1 LGRSIQLR
9 LAAAILLT
17 LAPPAI
23 LLGWLPR
30 EGRLGWPWAVGA
42 LVAGLVLGIL
52 ATSAIAAAWTRSTE
66 RVGEAAAALE
76 ERRPPA
82 HLHHE
87 GADAMGL
94 AEHRLLVVAD
104 AVAHELEVLAE
115 QRDEFEAILRS
126 MTEAVVVTGRRGDV
140 VLVNGAARGMFA
152 LDADTD
158 YRGRAFVELCRDARL
173 QEFVAHSMSAAADD
187 GMVSAQFQI
196 QNPAPHFLAANAA
209 PVRTNAGAAAF
220 WVLVFH
226 DITQLKS
233 YETVRADFIANLTHE
248 IRTPLSALC
257 GYAETLVAGVEDPG
271 TQRRFLGI
279 IERQARRLARLIDDL
294 ITLSDLERGL
304 SPLRLESLEIRRVAD
319 EAVELMRER
328 AARQGVTLE
337 TRYPE
342 EIVKV
347 GGDRDRL
354 NQVLIN
360 LIDNAI
366 KYTPRGGRVT
376 VEVRAARNAEPPVK
390 EPRDGAEVAVADS
403 GEGIPAA
410 DIPRLTER
418 FYRVDRARSR
428 ELGGTGLGLAIVKH
442 IVQLHRGQLRIESRL
457 REGTT
462 VTVWL
467 PAAPAPASQPTPAS
481 QPALTS

>member
-1 LGRSIQLR
+1 LGSSIKLR
-9 LAAAILLT
+9 LVLVVLLT

-23 LLGWLPR
+23 VLGASVAA
-30 EGRLGWPWAVGA
+30 GRLAWAWAMVALGAGFIVGT
-42 LVAGLVLGIL
+42 LSNS
-52 ATSAIAAAWTRSTE
+52 TIAEAWTRSAE
-66 RVGEAAAALE
+66 RVEEAAAALE

-87 GADAMGL
+87 GADEMGM
-94 AEHRLLVVAD
+94 AEHRLLEAAD
-104 AVAHELEVLAE
+104 AVARELEVLTE

-140 VLVNGAARGMFA
+140 VLVNGAARGLFA
-152 LDADTD
+152 LGGDTN
-158 YRGRAFVELCRDARL
+158 YRGRAFVELCRDPRL
-173 QEFVAHSMSAAADD
+173 QVFVARSMSAAADN
-187 GMVSAQFQI
+187 GIVTAEFQI
-196 QNPAPHFLAANAA
+196 QSPAPHYLAANAG
-209 PVRTNAGAAAF
+209 PVRTNAGTAAA

-257 GYAETLVAGVEDPG
+257 GYAETLVAGVEDRD

-279 IERQARRLARLIDDL
+279 IERQSRRLARLIDDL

-304 SPLRLESLEIRRVAD
+304 LPLRIEPLEIRRVGD

-328 AARQGVTLE
+328 AERQGVTLE
-337 TRYPE
+337 ARYADDVE
-342 EIVKV
+342 QVE
-347 GGDRDRL
+347 GDRDRL

-366 KYTPRGGRVT
+366 KYTPRDGRVT
-376 VEVRAARNAEPPVK
+376 IEVRSARSPDAPGK
-390 EPRDGAEVAVADS
+390 EARDGVELAVSDT

-442 IVQLHRGQLRIESRL
+442 IVQLHRGALRIESRL

-467 PAAPAPASQPTPAS
+467 PAVRAAAGASQEA
-481 QPALTS
+481 

>member
-1 LGRSIQLR
+1 MDRSIQLR
-9 LAAAILLT
+9 LLIAVLLT
-17 LAPPAI
+17 LTPPAI
-23 LLGWLPR
+23 VLGVLAAA
-30 EGRLGWPWAVGA
+30 GRFAWPWMIGA
-42 LVAGLVLGIL
+42 LAAGFILGLL
-52 ATSAIAAAWTRSTE
+52 ATSALAAAWTRRTE
-66 RVGEAAAALE
+66 GVEEAAAALE
-76 ERRPPA
+76 EHRSPS

-87 GADAMGL
+87 RGDPLGR
-94 AEHRLLVVAD
+94 AEHHLLEAVD
-104 AVAHELEVLAE
+104 AVAREFTVLAE
-115 QRDEFEAILRS
+115 QRDELEAILRS

-140 VLVNGAARGMFA
+140 VLLNGAARRMFA
-152 LDADTD
+152 LDADSD
-158 YRGRAFVELCRDARL
+158 YRGRAFVELCRDPRL
-173 QEFVAHSMSAAADD
+173 QDFVAQSMSSAAAED
-187 GMVSAQFQI
+187 GLVSAEFQI
-196 QNPAPHFLAANAA
+196 QSPAPHHLSANAA
-209 PVRTNAGAAAF
+209 PVRSKTGVAAA

-257 GYAETLVAGVEDPG
+257 GYAETLIGGVEDAD

-304 SPLRLESLEIRRVAD
+304 SPLRLEPLELRRVAD
-319 EAVELMRER
+319 EAIELMRER
-328 AARQGVTLE
+328 AVRQGVALE
-337 TRYPE
+337 SHYAEAMVR
-342 EIVKV
+342 VD
-347 GGDRDRL
+347 GDRDRL

-360 LIDNAI
+360 LLDNAI
-366 KYTPRGGRVT
+366 KYTPRGGHVT
-376 VEVRAARNAEPPVK
+376 VEVGPARNADAAAGN
-390 EPRDGAEVAVADS
+390 DGVELAVADS

-442 IVQLHRGQLRIESRL
+442 IVQLHRGELRIESRL

-467 PAAPAPASQPTPAS
+467 PAASSPA
-481 QPALTS
+481 

>member
-1 LGRSIQLR
+1 LDRSIQLR
-9 LAAAILLT
+9 LSAAVLLT

-23 LLGWLPR
+23 VFGVLAGA
-30 EGRLGWPWAVGA
+30 GRFAWPWTVGA
-42 LVAGLVLGIL
+42 LVAGFVLGLL
-52 ATSAIAAAWTRSTE
+52 ATSAVAAAWTRRTE
-66 RVGEAAAALE
+66 GVEEAAAALE
-76 ERRPPA
+76 EQRPPS
-82 HLHHE
+82 HLHHDR
-87 GADAMGL
+87 GDALGP
-94 AEHRLLVVAD
+94 AEHHLLEAVD
-104 AVAHELEVLAE
+104 AVAREFSVLAE
-115 QRDEFEAILRS
+115 QRDELEAILRS

-140 VLVNGAARGMFA
+140 VLVNGAARRMFA
-152 LDADTD
+152 LDGDSD
-158 YRGRAFVELCRDARL
+158 YRGRAFVELCRDPRL
-173 QEFVAHSMSAAADD
+173 QDFVSHSMTAGADD
-187 GMVSAQFQI
+187 GLVSAEFQI
-196 QNPAPHFLAANAA
+196 QSPAPHHLSANAA
-209 PVRTNAGAAAF
+209 PVRTNAGVAAA

-257 GYAETLVAGVEDPG
+257 GYAETLVGGVEDVE

-304 SPLRLESLEIRRVAD
+304 SPLRLEPLELRRVAD
-319 EAVELMRER
+319 EAIELMRER
-328 AARQGVTLE
+328 AARQGVKLE
-337 TRYPE
+337 SRYAE
-342 EIVKV
+342 EMVSV
-347 GGDRDRL
+347 EADRDRL

-360 LIDNAI
+360 LLDNAI
-366 KYTPRGGRVT
+366 KYTPRGGHVT
-376 VEVRAARNAEPPVK
+376 VELRPAQHPELAARSGVQL
-390 EPRDGAEVAVADS
+390 AVTDS
-403 GEGIPAA
+403 GEGIPAT

-442 IVQLHRGQLRIESRL
+442 IVQLHHGALRIESRL

-467 PAAPAPASQPTPAS
+467 PAASLPA
-481 QPALTS
+481 

>member
-1 LGRSIQLR
+1 LGKSIKLR
-9 LAAAILLT
+9 LAAAVLLT
-17 LAPPAI
+17 LVPPAI
-23 LLGWLPR
+23 VLGVLPAA
-30 EGRLGWPWAVGA
+30 GRLAWPWAIAA
-42 LVAGLVLGIL
+42 LVAGFIIGTL
-52 ATSAIAAAWTRSTE
+52 ATSAIAEAWTRSTE
-66 RVGEAAAALE
+66 RVEEAASALE

-94 AEHRLLVVAD
+94 AEHRLLEVAD
-104 AVAHELEVLAE
+104 AVARELEVLAE

-152 LDADTD
+152 LDGDTD
-158 YRGRAFVELCRDARL
+158 YRGRAFVELCRDPRL
-173 QEFVAHSMSAAADD
+173 QDFVARSMSAAADN
-187 GMVSAQFQI
+187 GMVSAEFQI
-196 QNPAPHFLAANAA
+196 QSPAPHYLAANAA
-209 PVRTNAGAAAF
+209 PVRTNAGAAAA

-257 GYAETLVAGVEDPG
+257 GYAETLVAGVDDRD
-271 TQRRFLGI
+271 TQRRFLSI
-279 IERQARRLARLIDDL
+279 IERQSRRLARLIDDL

-304 SPLRLESLEIRRVAD
+304 SPLRLEPLELRRVAD

-328 AARQGVTLE
+328 AERQGVTLE
-337 TRYPE
+337 TRYADDLVQVE
-342 EIVKV
+342 
-347 GGDRDRL
+347 GDRDRL

-366 KYTPRGGRVT
+366 KYTPRDGRVT
-376 VEVRAARNAEPPVK
+376 VEVRGARNADPSGK
-390 EPRDGAEVAVADS
+390 KPRDGVELAVGDS

-442 IVQLHRGQLRIESRL
+442 IVQLHRGALRIESRL

-462 VTVWL
+462 VSVWL
-467 PAAPAPASQPTPAS
+467 PSAPAAPGASREA
-481 QPALTS
+481 

>member
-1 LGRSIQLR
+1 M
-9 LAAAILLT
+9 AAVLLT
-17 LAPPAI
+17 LVPPAI
-23 LLGWLPR
+23 LLGVLFAQ
-30 EGRLGWPWAVGA
+30 GRLGWAWAIGALAVGLA
-42 LVAGLVLGIL
+42 IGIL

-66 RVGEAAAALE
+66 RVEEAAAALE

-94 AEHRLLVVAD
+94 AEHRLLEVAG
-104 AVAHELEVLAE
+104 AVARELEVLAE

-140 VLVNGAARGMFA
+140 VLLNGAARRMFA
-152 LDADTD
+152 LDAETN
-158 YRGRAFVELCRDARL
+158 YGGRAFVELCRDPRL
-173 QEFVAHSMSAAADD
+173 QEFVAASMSAAADD
-187 GMVSAQFQI
+187 GMVSAEFQI
-196 QNPAPHFLAANAA
+196 QSPAPHHLAANAA
-209 PVRTNAGAAAF
+209 PVRTNAGAAAA

-226 DITQLKS
+226 DVTQLKS

-257 GYAETLVAGVEDPG
+257 GYAETLVAGVDDPA
-271 TQRRFLGI
+271 TQRRFLNI
-279 IERQARRLARLIDDL
+279 IERQSRRLARLIDDL

-304 SPLRLESLEIRRVAD
+304 LPLRLEPLEVRRVTD
-319 EAVELMRER
+319 EAVELMREQ
-328 AARQGVTLE
+328 AERQGVTLE
-337 TRYPE
+337 TRYADAVVRVE
-342 EIVKV
+342 
-347 GGDRDRL
+347 GDRDRL
-354 NQVLIN
+354 NQVMIN
-360 LIDNAI
+360 LLDNAI
-366 KYTPRGGRVT
+366 KYTPRDGRVT
-376 VEVRAARNAEPPVK
+376 VEVRVARQAEPLGK
-390 EPRDGAEVAVADS
+390 EAREGVELAVTDT

-442 IVQLHRGQLRIESRL
+442 IVQLHHGQLRIESRL

-462 VTVWL
+462 VSVWL
-467 PAAPAPASQPTPAS
+467 PAAPHAT
-481 QPALTS
+481 ALPI

>member
-1 LGRSIQLR
+1 MGKSIKLR
-9 LAAAILLT
+9 LAAAVLVT
-17 LAPPAI
+17 LVPPAI
-23 LLGWLPR
+23 LLGVLLVV
-30 EGRLGWPWAVGA
+30 GRLAWPWAVVALGA
-42 LVAGLVLGIL
+42 GFIIGSL
-52 ATSAIAAAWTRSTE
+52 AISAVAAAWTRSTE
-66 RVGEAAAALE
+66 RVEEAAAALE
-76 ERRPPA
+76 ERRPPS

-87 GADAMGL
+87 GVDPMGL

-104 AVAHELEVLAE
+104 AVARELEVLAE

-140 VLVNGAARGMFA
+140 VLLNGAARGLFA

-173 QEFVAHSMSAAADD
+173 QEFVARSMSAGADNRV
-187 GMVSAQFQI
+187 VSGEFQI
-196 QNPAPHFLAANAA
+196 QGPVAHYLSANAA
-209 PVRTNAGAAAF
+209 PVRTNAGAAAA

-257 GYAETLVAGVEDPG
+257 GYAETLVAGVEDRD
-271 TQRRFLGI
+271 TQHRFLGI

-304 SPLRLESLEIRRVAD
+304 SPLRLEPLEVRRVAD

-328 AARQGVTLE
+328 AARQGVALE
-337 TRYPE
+337 TRYGE
-342 EIVKV
+342 EVV
-347 GGDRDRL
+347 PVEGDRDRL

-360 LIDNAI
+360 LLDNAI
-366 KYTPRGGRVT
+366 KYTPRDGRVT
-376 VEVRAARNAEPPVK
+376 VEVRAARLADPSGK
-390 EPRDGAEVAVADS
+390 EPRDGVEVAVADS

-442 IVQLHRGQLRIESRL
+442 IVQLHRGNLRVESRL

-462 VTVWL
+462 VTMWL
-467 PAAPAPASQPTPAS
+467 PAAPAAPAP
-481 QPALTS
+481 

>member
-1 LGRSIQLR
+1 V
-9 LAAAILLT
+9 
-17 LAPPAI
+17 PPAI
-23 LLGWLPR
+23 LLGVLFAQ
-30 EGRLGWPWAVGA
+30 GRLGWAWAIGALAVGLA
-42 LVAGLVLGIL
+42 IGIL

-66 RVGEAAAALE
+66 RVEEAAAALE

-94 AEHRLLVVAD
+94 AEHRLLEVAG
-104 AVAHELEVLAE
+104 AVARELEVLAE

-140 VLVNGAARGMFA
+140 VLLNGAARRMFA
-152 LDADTD
+152 LDAETN
-158 YRGRAFVELCRDARL
+158 YGGRAFVELCRDPRL
-173 QEFVAHSMSAAADD
+173 QEFVAASMSAAADD
-187 GMVSAQFQI
+187 GMVSAEFQI
-196 QNPAPHFLAANAA
+196 QSPAPHHLAANAA
-209 PVRTNAGAAAF
+209 PVRTNAGAAAA

-226 DITQLKS
+226 DVTQLKS

-257 GYAETLVAGVEDPG
+257 GYAETLVAGVDDPA
-271 TQRRFLGI
+271 TQRRFLNI
-279 IERQARRLARLIDDL
+279 IERQSRRLARLIDDL

-304 SPLRLESLEIRRVAD
+304 LPLRLEPLEVRRVTD
-319 EAVELMRER
+319 EAVELMREQ
-328 AARQGVTLE
+328 AERQGVTLE
-337 TRYPE
+337 TRYADAVVRVE
-342 EIVKV
+342 
-347 GGDRDRL
+347 GDRDRL
-354 NQVLIN
+354 NQVMIN
-360 LIDNAI
+360 LLDNSI
-366 KYTPRGGRVT
+366 KYTPRDGRVT
-376 VEVRAARNAEPPVK
+376 VEVRAARQAEPLGK
-390 EPRDGAEVAVADS
+390 EAREGVELAVTDT

-442 IVQLHRGQLRIESRL
+442 IVQLHHGQLRIESRL

-462 VTVWL
+462 VSVWL
-467 PAAPAPASQPTPAS
+467 PAAPHAT
-481 QPALTS
+481 ALPI

>member
-1 LGRSIQLR
+1 M
-9 LAAAILLT
+9 AAVLLT
-17 LAPPAI
+17 LVPPAI
-23 LLGWLPR
+23 LLGVLFAQ
-30 EGRLGWPWAVGA
+30 GRLGWAWAIGALAVGLA
-42 LVAGLVLGIL
+42 IGIL

-66 RVGEAAAALE
+66 RVEEAAAALE

-94 AEHRLLVVAD
+94 AEHRLLEVAG
-104 AVAHELEVLAE
+104 AVARELEVLAE

-140 VLVNGAARGMFA
+140 VLLNGAARRMFA
-152 LDADTD
+152 LDAETN
-158 YRGRAFVELCRDARL
+158 YGGRAFVELCRDPRL
-173 QEFVAHSMSAAADD
+173 QEFVAASMSAAADD
-187 GMVSAQFQI
+187 GMVSAEFQI
-196 QNPAPHFLAANAA
+196 QSPAPHHLAANAA
-209 PVRTNAGAAAF
+209 PVRTNAGAAAA

-226 DITQLKS
+226 DVTQLKS

-257 GYAETLVAGVEDPG
+257 GYAETLVAGVDDPA
-271 TQRRFLGI
+271 TQRRFLNI
-279 IERQARRLARLIDDL
+279 IERQSRRLARLIDDL

-304 SPLRLESLEIRRVAD
+304 LPLRLEPLEVRRVTD
-319 EAVELMRER
+319 EAVELMREQ
-328 AARQGVTLE
+328 AERQGVTLE
-337 TRYPE
+337 TRYADAVVRVE
-342 EIVKV
+342 
-347 GGDRDRL
+347 GDRDRL
-354 NQVLIN
+354 NQVMIN
-360 LIDNAI
+360 LLDNSI
-366 KYTPRGGRVT
+366 KYTPRDGRVT
-376 VEVRAARNAEPPVK
+376 VEVRAARQAEPLGK
-390 EPRDGAEVAVADS
+390 EAREGVELAVTDT

-442 IVQLHRGQLRIESRL
+442 IVQLHHGQLRIESRL

-462 VTVWL
+462 VSVWL
-467 PAAPAPASQPTPAS
+467 PAAPHAT
-481 QPALTS
+481 ALPI

>member
-1 LGRSIQLR
+1 MDKSIKLR
-9 LAAAILLT
+9 LTAAVLLT
-17 LAPPAI
+17 LVPPAI
-23 LLGWLPR
+23 ALAVLSAA
-30 EGRLGWPWAVGA
+30 GRLAWPWAVGA
-42 LVAGLVLGIL
+42 LAAGLILGRL
-52 ATSAIAAAWTRSTE
+52 AASAIATAWTRSAE
-66 RVGEAAAALE
+66 RVEEAAEALE

-87 GADAMGL
+87 GADVMGL
-94 AEHRLLVVAD
+94 AEHRLLEAADSVVR
-104 AVAHELEVLAE
+104 ELEVLAE

-140 VLVNGAARGMFA
+140 VLVNGAARRMFA
-152 LDADTD
+152 LGADGD
-158 YRGRAFVELCRDARL
+158 YRGRAFVELCRDPRL
-173 QEFVAHSMSAAADD
+173 QEFVARSMGAAD
-187 GMVSAQFQI
+187 SAMASAEFQI
-196 QNPAPHFLAANAA
+196 QSPAPHFLAANAA
-209 PVRTNAGAAAF
+209 PVRTNAGAAAA

-233 YETVRADFIANLTHE
+233 YETVRTDFIANLTHE

-257 GYAETLVAGVEDPG
+257 GYAETLVAGVDDRD
-271 TQRRFLGI
+271 TQSRFLGI

-294 ITLSDLERGL
+294 VTLSGLERGL
-304 SPLRLESLEIRRVAD
+304 SPLRLAPLEARRVID

-328 AARQGVTLE
+328 AEHQGVTLE
-337 TRYPE
+337 TRCATEVPRIE
-342 EIVKV
+342 
-347 GGDRDRL
+347 GDRDRL
-354 NQVLIN
+354 NQVMIN
-360 LIDNAI
+360 LLDNAI
-366 KYTPRGGRVT
+366 KYTPRDGRVT
-376 VEVRAARNAEPPVK
+376 VEARASQLADSSGK
-390 EPRDGAEVAVADS
+390 EPRDGVELVVADS

-442 IVQLHRGQLRIESRL
+442 IVQLHHGQLRIESRL

-467 PAAPAPASQPTPAS
+467 PAAPAQ
-481 QPALTS
+481 

>member
-1 LGRSIQLR
+1 LGKSIKLR
-9 LAAAILLT
+9 LAAALLLA

-23 LLGWLPR
+23 LFGVLLAVGQLA
-30 EGRLGWPWAVGA
+30 WPWAIVALASGFIVGSM
-42 LVAGLVLGIL
+42 
-52 ATSAIAAAWTRSTE
+52 ATSAVAAAWTRSTE
-66 RVGEAAAALE
+66 RVEETAAALE

-87 GADAMGL
+87 GVDPMGL

-104 AVAHELEVLAE
+104 AVARELEVLAE

-126 MTEAVVVTGRRGDV
+126 MTEAVVVTGRRGEV
-140 VLVNGAARGMFA
+140 VLLNGAARGLFA

-173 QEFVAHSMSAAADD
+173 QEFVARSMSAAADNRVIS
-187 GMVSAQFQI
+187 GEFQI
-196 QNPAPHFLAANAA
+196 QVQGPAPRYLSANAA
-209 PVRTNAGAAAF
+209 PVRSNAGAAAA

-257 GYAETLVAGVEDPG
+257 GYAETLVAGVDDRD

-304 SPLRLESLEIRRVAD
+304 SPLRLEPLEVRRVAD

-328 AARQGVTLE
+328 AVRQGVELD
-337 TRYPE
+337 TRYGE
-342 EIVKV
+342 EVV
-347 GGDRDRL
+347 RVEGDRDRL

-360 LIDNAI
+360 LLDNAI
-366 KYTPRGGRVT
+366 KYTPRDGHVT
-376 VEVRAARNAEPPVK
+376 VEVRAARIADPSGK
-390 EPRDGAEVAVADS
+390 EPRDGVEVAVIDS

-442 IVQLHRGQLRIESRL
+442 IVQLHRGQLRVESRL

-462 VTVWL
+462 VTMWL
-467 PAAPAPASQPTPAS
+467 PAAPAASAP
-481 QPALTS
+481 

>member
-1 LGRSIQLR
+1 LDNSIKLR
-9 LAAAILLT
+9 LTLAVLLT

-23 LLGWLPR
+23 AFGVLTST
-30 EGRLGWPWAVGA
+30 GRVEWPWTVAA
-42 LVAGLVLGIL
+42 LGAGLFLGII
-52 ATSAIAAAWTRSTE
+52 TSSAIGSALTRSVE
-66 RVGEAAAALE
+66 RMQEAASALE
-76 ERRPPA
+76 EHRPPA

-87 GADAMGL
+87 RGDAMGR
-94 AEHRLLVVAD
+94 AEHRLLEAAD
-104 AVAHELEVLAE
+104 AVAREFDELAE
-115 QRDEFEAILRS
+115 QRDELVAILRS

-140 VLVNGAARGMFA
+140 VLVNGAARRMFA
-152 LDADTD
+152 LDGESE
-158 YRGRAFVELCRDARL
+158 YRGRAFVELCRDPRL
-173 QEFVAHSMSAAADD
+173 QDFVARSMSAASDD
-187 GMVSAQFQI
+187 GIVSAEFQI
-196 QNPAPHFLAANAA
+196 QSPAPRYLSANAA
-209 PVRTNAGAAAF
+209 PVRTPAGISAA

-257 GYAETLVAGVEDPG
+257 GYAETLLAGVDDRE
-271 TQRRFLGI
+271 THQRFLGI
-279 IERQARRLARLIDDL
+279 IERQSRRLARLIEDL

-304 SPLRLESLEIRRVAD
+304 SPLRLEALQARKVVD
-319 EAVELMRER
+319 EAIELMRDR
-328 AARQGVTLE
+328 AARQGVALE
-337 TRYPE
+337 AHYPDE
-342 EIVKV
+342 VVEIE
-347 GGDRDRL
+347 GDRDRL

-360 LIDNAI
+360 LVDNAI

-376 VEVRAARNAEPPVK
+376 VEVRAAQHADSAAK
-390 EPRDGAEVAVADS
+390 EPRNGVEIAVSDT

-442 IVQLHRGQLRIESRL
+442 IVQLHHGQLRIQSRL

-462 VTVWL
+462 VAIWL
-467 PAAPAPASQPTPAS
+467 PGVAAH
-481 QPALTS
+481 ALPEARQA

>member
-1 LGRSIQLR
+1 M
-9 LAAAILLT
+9 AAVLLT
-17 LAPPAI
+17 LVPPAV
-23 LLGWLPR
+23 LLCLLHAQ
-30 EGRLGWPWAVGA
+30 GRLGLPWAVGA
-42 LVAGLVLGIL
+42 LAAGLIIGML
-52 ATSAIAAAWTRSTE
+52 AASVIAVAWTRSAE
-66 RVGEAAAALE
+66 RVEEAAAALE

-94 AEHRLLVVAD
+94 AEHRLLEVTE
-104 AVAHELEVLAE
+104 AVAHEIEVLAE

-140 VLVNGAARGMFA
+140 VLVNGAARRMFA
-152 LDADTD
+152 LDAETE
-158 YRGRAFVELCRDARL
+158 YGGRAFVELCRDPRL
-173 QEFVAHSMSAAADD
+173 QEFVAASMSAAADD
-187 GMVSAQFQI
+187 GMVSAELQI
-196 QNPAPHFLAANAA
+196 QSPAPHHLSANAA
-209 PVRTNAGAAAF
+209 PVRTTAGAAAA

-257 GYAETLVAGVEDPG
+257 GYAETLVAGVEDPD

-304 SPLRLESLEIRRVAD
+304 SPLRLERLEVRRVAD

-328 AARQGVTLE
+328 AERQGVILE
-337 TRYPE
+337 TRYADDVVHAE
-342 EIVKV
+342 A
-347 GGDRDRL
+347 DRDRL
-354 NQVLIN
+354 NQVMIN
-360 LIDNAI
+360 LLDNAI
-366 KYTPRGGRVT
+366 KYTPRDGRVT
-376 VEVRAARNAEPPVK
+376 VEVRAARQGDLLGK
-390 EPRDGAEVAVADS
+390 ETREGVELAVADS

-442 IVQLHRGQLRIESRL
+442 IVQLHHGQLRIESRL

-462 VTVWL
+462 VSVWL
-467 PAAPAPASQPTPAS
+467 PAAP
-481 QPALTS
+481 